1 MMALKELISFKRVL
15 MLMLLVHVCTKSD
28 VAVSVITIVNCCVG
42 KKYGRIDSADK
53 FYMCVCMA
61 L

>member
-15 MLMLLVHVCTKSD
+15 MLMLLVHVCAKSD
-28 VAVSVITIVNCCVG
+28 VAVLVIAIVNCCVG
-42 KKYGRIDSADK
+42 KKYGRIDSTDK
-53 FYMCVCMA
+53 LYMCVCMA